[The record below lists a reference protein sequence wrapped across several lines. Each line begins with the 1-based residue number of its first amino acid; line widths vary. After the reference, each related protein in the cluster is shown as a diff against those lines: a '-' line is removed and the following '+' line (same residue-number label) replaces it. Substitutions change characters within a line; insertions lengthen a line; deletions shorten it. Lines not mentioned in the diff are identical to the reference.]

1 MEKSSQTAVRISK
14 ALKKVMFDYE
24 ISGRQLAESS
34 GIHEGQISDFRGA
47 KRVPS
52 VENLLKL
59 LESLPDDARDYFLDL
74 LFNKKDPLQVAEKS
88 NEYKKV

>member
-1 MEKSSQTAVRISK
+1 MEKSSQTAIRISK

-24 ISGRQLAESS
+24 ISGRQLSESS

-52 VENLLKL
+52 LENFLKL
-59 LESLPDDARDYFLDL
+59 LESLPEDAREYFLDL
-74 LFNKKDPLQVAEKS
+74 LFEKRSLKAAEKG
-88 NEYKKV
+88 NKYKV